1 MAIPEG
7 PDFAAVREGV
17 KQALDDS
24 QVRVLEAGQPAASIT
39 ANISDM
45 MERVDFVIAD
55 VTNESANV
63 FYELGLADALRK
75 PTLIMAQKQVSL
87 SGDLG
92 RHKLLLYSP
101 AEIPKLADYLRYWV
115 SNAISFERT
124 KPSIPYV
131 S

>member
-1 MAIPEG
+1 
-7 PDFAAVREGV
+7 
-17 KQALDDS
+17 
-24 QVRVLEAGQPAASIT
+24 
-39 ANISDM
+39 M

-101 AEIPKLADYLRYWV
+101 GEIPKLADYLRYWI